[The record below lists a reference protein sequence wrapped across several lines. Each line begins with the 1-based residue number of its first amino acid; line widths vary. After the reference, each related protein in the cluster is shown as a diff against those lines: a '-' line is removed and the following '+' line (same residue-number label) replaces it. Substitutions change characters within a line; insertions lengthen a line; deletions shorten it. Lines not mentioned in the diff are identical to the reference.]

1 MDVNPGGDSTVK
13 VEQAAPSSYP
23 FTYNFDSGTSVTVEA
38 VPASGYLFKN
48 WGGDLSGTDNPTTI
62 VLDCDKSITAN
73 FSQISDNQ
81 VSWPLVGVVIGV
93 WVLVVVLVIVLIII
107 RRRLS

>member
-1 MDVNPGGDSTVK
+1 MDVSPSGDSTVK

-38 VPASGYLFKN
+38 VPASGHLFKN

-62 VLDCDKSITAN
+62 VMDCDKSITAN
-73 FSQISDNQ
+73 FSQISITQID
-81 VSWPLVGVVIGV
+81 WPLVGGVIGV
-93 WVLVVVLVIVLIII
+93 WALVVVLVIVLIII
-107 RRRLS
+107 RRRA